1 MPRRSTRST
10 CRRGSITFAAFRGR
24 MAEIATH
31 SLLRDRLRRGLGRGA
46 RACLVLFRVT
56 VPTFIVMDILR
67 RLGVIDTIGAACAP
81 VMAVFRLPGEA
92 AIPVLLGYMVNVYT
106 ATAALGSLGL
116 TGGQVTT
123 LGLMVGMAHSLFV
136 ETTVLKSAG
145 ARALRLLL
153 YRMLMALLV
162 GWVASRLFIGSGP

>member
-1 MPRRSTRST
+1 
-10 CRRGSITFAAFRGR
+10 

-92 AIPVLLGYMVNVYT
+92 AIPVLLGYLVNVYT

-123 LGLMVGMAHSLFV
+123 LGLMVGLAHQVVV
-136 ETTVLKSAG
+136 ETAILKTAG
-145 ARALRLLL
+145 ARAFRLLG
-153 YRMLMALLV
+153 YRLVVSLVV
-162 GWVASRLFIGSGP
+162 GWIASRLLIGNGP